1 MRIAPEIGDAAFLDA
16 RLLRLFDLLYA
27 THSVTRA
34 AEQLGQTQPTVSIWL
49 ASLRRKL
56 GDPLFVRTSGGMRPT
71 PRADALIGTARQAL
85 ESLRQLAERPPAFE
99 PATAERRFRICMT
112 DGNHITLLPRLLER
126 VRALAPR
133 VRLAAA
139 TIGDDIAQTLQSG
152 EADLAVGLI
161 PALEAGF
168 YQQALFRQDWVCLAS
183 ASHPRLGEKLPLR
196 QYRSEGH
203 INIVYGTGQHLITK
217 AMKTQGVERR
227 IVLELP
233 GFLGLT
239 ITLAATDLIATLPRT
254 IGQTLA
260 DIGHL
265 RIYDS
270 PVRIPSFMVKQHWH
284 SRYHDDPANRWLRGL
299 CAQLFA
305 EDRSLKLK

>member
-1 MRIAPEIGDAAFLDA
+1 MTPETGDAALPDA

-49 ASLRRKL
+49 AALRRKL
-56 GDPLFVRTSGGMRPT
+56 GDPLFVRTSAGMRPT
-71 PRADALIGTARQAL
+71 PRADALIGSARQAL
-85 ESLRQLAERPPAFE
+85 DSLRQLAAKPAEFE
-99 PATAERRFRICMT
+99 PATAERTFRVCMT
-112 DGNHITLLPRLLER
+112 DGNHITLLPRLLAR

-139 TIGDDIAQTLQSG
+139 TIGADIAETLQSG
-152 EADLAVGLI
+152 EADLALGLI

-168 YQQALFRQDWVCLAS
+168 YQQSLFSQDWVCLAS
-183 ASHPRLGEKLPLR
+183 ARHPRVKQKLSLR

-203 INIVYGTGQHLITK
+203 IHITQGTGQHLIARALAK
-217 AMKTQGVERR
+217 HGIDRR

-233 GFLGLT
+233 GFLGIT
-239 ITLAATDLIATLPRT
+239 ITLATTDLIVTLPRN
-254 IGQTLA
+254 IGETLA
-260 DIGHL
+260 DLGHL

-270 PVRIPSFMVKQHWH
+270 PIRIPSFMVKQHWH
-284 SRYHDDPANRWLRGL
+284 SRYHDDPGNRWLRGL
-299 CAQLFA
+299 CAKLFL
-305 EDRSLKLK
+305 EDRSLRVK